1 MSGREAELR
10 AWLDPIAARY
20 ESEAFIADDPVS
32 VAHAFDDPRDQELA
46 GLFAAL
52 LAWGRRDTLLRKLHD
67 LMERMGFRPAR
78 FIHDLKP
85 DSRAL
90 GGFRHRTFS
99 GEDALGLALSLQQV
113 LREHA
118 SLEGLFAHGWDGRRA
133 APRVSGTT
141 RSGTIRSAASSPGS
155 ALDPLATAI
164 TSFSHT
170 LLDNIP
176 GRPARMRK
184 HIARPSTGSACKR
197 LVMYLR
203 WMVRRGP
210 VDLGIWTALGPE
222 HLALPLDVHSGRQ
235 ARAARLLTRQTNDWR
250 AVVELTG
257 VCRALRPHDPA
268 FYDFAFFGTGSA
280 GDILNP
286 AAE

>member
-20 ESEAFIADDPVS
+20 ENEAFIADDPVS

-52 LAWGRRDTLLRKLHD
+52 LAWGRRDTLLKKLHD
-67 LMERMGFRPAR
+67 LMERMDFRPAR

-90 GGFRHRTFS
+90 DGFRHRTFS
-99 GEDALGLALSLQQV
+99 SEDALGLALSLQQV

-118 SLEGLFAHGWDGRRA
+118 SLDDLFARCWDG
-133 APRVSGTT
+133 
-141 RSGTIRSAASSPGS
+141 GS
-155 ALDPLATAI
+155 ALDSLATTL

-176 GRPARMRK
+176 GQPARMRK

-210 VDLGIWTALGPE
+210 VDLGIWTAIGPE
-222 HLALPLDVHSGRQ
+222 NLALPLDVHSGRQ

-268 FYDFAFFGTGSA
+268 YYDFAFFGTGSA
-280 GDILNP
+280 GERLIPTSLSPEQRSEGPPQSSPSSDES
-286 AAE
+286 AT